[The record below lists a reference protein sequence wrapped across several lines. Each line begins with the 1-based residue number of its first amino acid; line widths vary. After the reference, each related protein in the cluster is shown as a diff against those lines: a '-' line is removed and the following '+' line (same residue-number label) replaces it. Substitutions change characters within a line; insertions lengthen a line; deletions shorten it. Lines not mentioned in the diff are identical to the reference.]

1 MAKREVVYS
10 TCKSCHGGCGVK
22 VTKEDGV
29 IVHIEGNP
37 DSLTGGTM
45 CSKGLS
51 SIQHID
57 NPYRLK
63 YPMKQVGKKGGGK
76 WERISWDEALD
87 TIADKMKAAIADP
100 GPQSIAISQGT
111 GRGYNRYTMRLAR
124 SLGTGNAITP
134 GYVCHSPR
142 LGLYAL
148 VTGYGRLYC
157 DYHGWGGEFPKTQI
171 MWAKQLEISS
181 ADSEM
186 CYWFMRSLDYCKN
199 LIIIDPRASAY
210 ATRANL
216 WIQPRPGTDC
226 ALAQGMMNVIIEEE
240 LWDKEFVDNWTY
252 GFEELRERVKEWTP
266 EKVSNTCWIPKEHVI
281 EAARM
286 WAIDTPGCIQV
297 GSSLERQANCG
308 HTLRAITCLMGLT
321 GNIEAPGSMV
331 SWVLPDTGLIEDFN
345 LELPITDEMKANI
358 IGGDRFKM
366 GATRTCNPDTMVKKL
381 LSGEAPI
388 KVWFSVGGQQIV
400 HLANTK
406 EVVAAIEKVEF
417 MSHTDLFMGPMAEAA
432 DIVLPAAHW
441 LELDDV
447 YDMHPRFMIEA
458 HNRVVDPPGE
468 AQSDAWI
475 FNEIG
480 RRVVPDKWWS
490 TVEDMLDYQI
500 RRGEGEDG
508 GQLKWKEFSEKL
520 VSGCWGPDQV
530 YYKYKTDFWKEGG
543 GFPTPSG
550 KFEFKSQHLESLGYD
565 GLPVFN
571 EPGESPVSTPEVY
584 KEFPL
589 VMSSGYRQPFYF
601 LGQYRNIPWLRS
613 FMEFP
618 TCQLHPETAKLYD
631 VEDGDIIWIESPRG
645 RIRQKLRTFPGIK
658 KGVLMAT
665 ANCFY
670 PEEPAKGYHG
680 VFISNPNV
688 LTSNDHLDPMYGS
701 PDLTCLL
708 CKVYKAKDEELTE
721 EVFRN
726 EEYGFVPESIG
737 ATEAKRAKVD
747 RIKIKK

>member
-1 MAKREVVYS
+1 MANREIVYS

-22 VTKEDGV
+22 ITKEDGV
-29 IVHIEGNP
+29 IVHIQGNP

-45 CSKGLS
+45 CAKGLS

-57 NPYRLK
+57 NPYRIK
-63 YPMKQVGKKGGGK
+63 YPMKQVGKKGDGK
-76 WERISWDEALD
+76 WKRISWDEALD

-157 DYHGWGGEFPKTQI
+157 DYHGWGGVFPKTQI

-186 CYWFMRSLDYCKN
+186 CYWFMNSLDYVKN

-210 ATRANL
+210 ASRANL

-226 ALAQGMMNVIIEEE
+226 ALALGMMNVIMEEE

-252 GFEELRERVKEWTP
+252 GFEELRQHVKEWTP
-266 EKVSNTCWIPKEHVI
+266 EKVSDICWIPKEHVT

-286 WAIDTPGCIQV
+286 WAVDTPGCIQV

-308 HTLRAITCLMGLT
+308 HTLRAITCLMGLA

-345 LELPITDEMKANI
+345 LELPITDEMKKNI

-366 GATRTCNPDTMVKKL
+366 GATRTCNPDTMVKRILEGK
-381 LSGEAPI
+381 APV

-400 HLANTK
+400 HMANTN
-406 EVVAAIEKVEF
+406 EVVKAIEQVEF

-458 HNRVVDPPGE
+458 HNKVVDPPGE
-468 AQSDAWI
+468 ARSDAWI
-475 FNEIG
+475 FNEVG
-480 RRVVPDKWWS
+480 RRVVPDKWWAD
-490 TVEDMLDYQI
+490 EREMLDYEI
-500 RRGEGEDG
+500 RRGKGKDG
-508 GQLKWKEFSEKL
+508 GPLKWQEFSEKL

-530 YYKYKTDFWKEGG
+530 YYKYKTDFWVEGG
-543 GFPTPSG
+543 GFPPPSG
-550 KFEFKSQHLESLGYD
+550 KFEFKSQHLEGLGYP

-571 EPGESPVSTPEVY
+571 EPGESPISTPELF
-584 KEFPL
+584 KEYPI

-618 TCQLHPETAKLYD
+618 TCQLHPDTAKLYG
-631 VEDGDIIWIESPRG
+631 VEDGDIVWIESPRG

-701 PDLTCLL
+701 PDLTCLV

-721 EVFRN
+721 HVFHT
-726 EEYGFVPESIG
+726 EEYGFVPSSG
-737 ATEAKRAKVD
+737 MQDT
-747 RIKIKK
+747 